1 MLLDDNMRAKS
12 LAHPGSI
19 DHIMIT
25 SLKQKLS
32 NQVSRCR
39 MLHEALARQK
49 AEFQTTL
56 QSKWCLT
63 VSDNITLVTDCKAQ
77 HQAEVLE
84 LQDLV
89 GSTQH
94 LVRQQTSKVME
105 QVDKLVMSDTI
116 IEQLL
121 VDNDQLTTQLINM
134 KQNVLAQKYDQS
146 LC

>member
-1 MLLDDNMRAKS
+1 M
-12 LAHPGSI
+12 
-19 DHIMIT
+19 
-25 SLKQKLS
+25 
-32 NQVSRCR
+32 
-39 MLHEALARQK
+39 
-49 AEFQTTL
+49 
-56 QSKWCLT
+56 
-63 VSDNITLVTDCKAQ
+63 SDNITLVTDCKAQ